1 MRSNQLSYPAICAIA
16 GAKVV
21 KIFVLAKFSDTF
33 CLFSYVFFVATPS
46 GASSDGRKS
55 GGGSNKK

>member
-1 MRSNQLSYPAICAIA
+1 MNPTLCAIA

-33 CLFSYVFFVATPS
+33 CLFSYDFFVVMPS